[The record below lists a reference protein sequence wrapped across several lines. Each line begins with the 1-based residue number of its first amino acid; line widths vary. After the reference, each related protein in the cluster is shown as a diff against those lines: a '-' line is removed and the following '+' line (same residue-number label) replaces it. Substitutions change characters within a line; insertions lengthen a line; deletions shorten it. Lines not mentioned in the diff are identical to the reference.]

1 MQERYSLKVK
11 LQESK
16 GLHNLDLDYRLE
28 AQIVWVKIK
37 LWLDEV
43 KLQA

>member
-1 MQERYSLKVK
+1 

-16 GLHNLDLDYRLE
+16 DLHNLDLDYRLE
-28 AQIVWVKIK
+28 AQIVRINFKP
-37 LWLDEV
+37 WLDEV